1 MCDFNTDLRDKMGG
15 SVDEQ
20 TTKSVSSSRSPLPVS
35 GFNSLASS
43 RSSLSK
49 KTKSPE
55 PEEVIAEL
63 LEKAKFYTSLC
74 LGKCIRRKLNFA
86 NSTTFY
92 KLINA

>member
-1 MCDFNTDLRDKMGG
+1 MMCDFNTDLRDKMGG

-20 TTKSVSSSRSPLPVS
+20 TTKSVSSSRSPLPIS

-55 PEEVIAEL
+55 PEEVLAEL

-74 LGKCIRRKLNFA
+74 LGEFLICICYNGY
-86 NSTTFY
+86 SW
-92 KLINA
+92 

>member
-1 MCDFNTDLRDKMGG
+1 MGG

-20 TTKSVSSSRSPLPVS
+20 TTKSVSSSRSPLPIS

-55 PEEVIAEL
+55 PEEVLAEL

-74 LGKCIRRKLNFA
+74 LGEFEFVFVIMVTVGEVGLLCGKHNPFHNILQ
-86 NSTTFY
+86 
-92 KLINA
+92 